1 MQLIR
6 CTQKLL
12 REIGIK
18 KSDLVDDDPQFGY
31 LRTWYANLIWIDRR
45 KCVLFTN
52 EGTLYSFLVG
62 DIKKANLTK
71 FDHLFLSNL
80 RANLESEKF
89 DSQII
94 DKVLKEYSEI
104 AIGKTKSKSV
114 LGSMNDLALL
124 FKFNIQHNGGVMA
137 CDVIDINQKL
147 NRVPMGAIDYSY
159 SIEQLRTKLKQLAT

>member
-104 AIGKTKSKSV
+104 
-114 LGSMNDLALL
+114 
-124 FKFNIQHNGGVMA
+124 FNIMEG
-137 CDVIDINQKL
+137 
-147 NRVPMGAIDYSY
+147 
-159 SIEQLRTKLKQLAT
+159 